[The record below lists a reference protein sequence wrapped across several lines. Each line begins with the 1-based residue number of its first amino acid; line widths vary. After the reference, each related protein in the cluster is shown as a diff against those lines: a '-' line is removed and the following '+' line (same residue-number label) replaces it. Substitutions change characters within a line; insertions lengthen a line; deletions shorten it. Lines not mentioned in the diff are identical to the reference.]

1 MDNKK
6 DLTAV
11 RKAANKTQKYK
22 TVITVIGVML
32 FIARMLSTGVNSG
45 ILTLAIIVS
54 AVVYV
59 ILMVKGAKAEVEYHE
74 TVVNDIITPVIQ
86 ERFPS
91 IKYSLDVPKQ
101 YIDPILKKYR
111 DAKMF
116 ISDSDKDM
124 QNYITSDVNNL
135 EIVSLETSHTSRD
148 DDGHSST
155 VISFKG
161 TLVSFNTEINIPDNC
176 VVKVTCS
183 TQGLIAERTFVPFTF
198 RDDAKRHHTI
208 DVNNPDFDKY
218 FQVYADSEHSA
229 MYVLNPY
236 VVEKLMSLRQ
246 RYNKY
251 SIYISKHQILV
262 SLGTFDAFISIPDSK
277 TKFDNTIFD
286 KFGERLQ
293 YMTNFLN
300 DVAYAISS
308 STKVNSIF

>member
-1 MDNKK
+1 MNDKK

-11 RKAANKTQKYK
+11 RKTANRAKKYK
-22 TVITVIGVML
+22 ALVPVICVTE
-32 FIARMLSTGVNSG
+32 FILKMLSTGVSSW
-45 ILTLAIIVS
+45 ILTLLIIMTVI
-54 AVVYV
+54 AFL
-59 ILMVKGAKAEVEYHE
+59 ILMVKGEKAEAEYHE
-74 TVVNDIITPVIQ
+74 TVVNDIIIPVIQ

-91 IKYSLDVPKQ
+91 IKYSLDVPRQ
-101 YIDPILKKYR
+101 YVDPILKKYR

-116 ISDSDKDM
+116 NNDSDKDM

-148 DDGHSST
+148 NDGHSST

-176 VVKVTCS
+176 IVKVTCS
-183 TQGLIAERTFVPFTF
+183 TQGLIGERTFVPFTF

-208 DVNNPDFDKY
+208 DVGNPDFDKY

-236 VVEKLMSLRQ
+236 VVEKLMNLRQ
-246 RYNKY
+246 RYSKY
-251 SIYISKHQILV
+251 SVYISKHQILV
-262 SLGTFDAFISIPDSK
+262 SLGTYDAFISIPDSK

-300 DVAYAISS
+300 DVTYAISS
-308 STKVNSIF
+308 STKVNNIF